1 MPQDI
6 LEYFS
11 YDINCPLW
19 DTYDDRWWDPWCLA
33 GFLGDDKFDYG
44 AATTAVKTE
53 EERSRP
59 RGSSSWDGLALH
71 REPHDAGPQ
80 RTAMVA
86 MGPRVINPGAGP
98 MSPWDQWR
106 ACTPAPL
113 EVATPPKVSWPVF
126 VDLTNDNDEENWKGL
141 GFLPIFTSMPFLF
154 LVCTM

>member
-33 GFLGDDKFDYG
+33 GFLGEDKFDYG
-44 AATTAVKTE
+44 ATTTAVKTE

-71 REPHDAGPQ
+71 REPHDDGPQ

-98 MSPWDQWR
+98 PNVAMGSV
-106 ACTPAPL
+106 ACMYPRPFGGSYT
-113 EVATPPKVSWPVF
+113 T
-126 VDLTNDNDEENWKGL
+126 KGL
-141 GFLPIFTSMPFLF
+141 VAS
-154 LVCTM
+154 VRRSDQRQ